1 MDISPIIEI
10 LQSFVLSAVTI
21 LLPASVISIVVVIFV
36 AIIMAAMQIQDQSL
50 TFFPKT
56 LSIITVIL
64 LLGPWM
70 FGNMTQEILD
80 VLNKIPDLIRA

>member
-10 LQSFVLSAVTI
+10 LQSFVFSAITI
-21 LLPASVISIVVVIFV
+21 LLPASVISIIVVIFV

-56 LSIITVIL
+56 LSIISVIL

-70 FGNMTQEILD
+70 FGNMTQQILD
-80 VLNKIPDLIRA
+80 VLNIIPDLIRA